1 MVDYLNRIRLWLS
14 VTSLRSRS
22 SEFRDGSKAPL
33 TAQET
38 LVLHCGAVASIPWK
52 LPSDGNRDADRV
64 DNWLLWRLEGSVR
77 LLPELSYRWARMRK
91 IGHQAGRETE
101 HEQDGHFAHRTLRKE
116 NRIRLRRGNCHGNV
130 TGHGQSKTAVR
141 LKRHRRQA
149 HARMT
154 IHAVQS
160 AL

>member
-77 LLPELSYRWARMRK
+77 LLPKLSYRWARMRK
-91 IGHQAGRETE
+91 IGHQAGRDTE
-101 HEQDGHFAHRTLRKE
+101 HEQ
-116 NRIRLRRGNCHGNV
+116 
-130 TGHGQSKTAVR
+130 
-141 LKRHRRQA
+141 
-149 HARMT
+149 
-154 IHAVQS
+154 
-160 AL
+160 